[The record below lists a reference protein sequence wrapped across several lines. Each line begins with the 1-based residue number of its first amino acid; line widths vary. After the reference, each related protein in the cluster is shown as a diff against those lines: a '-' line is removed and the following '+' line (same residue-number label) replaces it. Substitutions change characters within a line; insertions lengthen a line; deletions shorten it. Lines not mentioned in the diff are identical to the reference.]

1 MWQHS
6 AAGPGLATDLRYC
19 MALPI
24 NSEHR
29 SDPVCFHNITRN
41 PNILSLDT
49 TLFYKENQLTVWVND
64 GSRQQFRHKN
74 FKRKYLQ
81 LHWC

>member
-1 MWQHS
+1 MWHHI

-19 MALPI
+19 LALPS
-24 NSEHR
+24 NSGHR
-29 SDPVCFHNITRN
+29 TDSGCCCNITRN
-41 PNILSLDT
+41 PNILGPNT
-49 TLFYKENQLTVWVND
+49 TLFYKENQLPDWVND
-64 GSRQQFRHKN
+64 GSRQQVGHKN